1 MMSGLARRWNG
12 LTLGGEL
19 SVQSAYSACLG
30 REHEAQQLTHIVD
43 FRFPAWILAYDIL
56 IDILTGLSA
65 RSVLG
70 VAAVEVEGR
79 WEASVSIERC
89 LWPRQRARYSDRR
102 RCCLDHVWFICGR
115 VCVAVGGW
123 R

>member
-1 MMSGLARRWNG
+1 MSGLARRWNG

-19 SVQSAYSACLG
+19 SVQSVYMSWQG
-30 REHEAQQLTHIVD
+30 AQQLTHIVD

-65 RSVLG
+65 RSVLR
-70 VAAVEVEGR
+70 VTAVEVEGR

-102 RCCLDHVWFICGR
+102 GCCLDHVWFICGR
-115 VCVAVGGW
+115 VCGSW

>member
-19 SVQSAYSACLG
+19 SVKSVYPACLG

-56 IDILTGLSA
+56 VDILTGLSA

-102 RCCLDHVWFICGR
+102 GCCLDHVWFICGR
-115 VCVAVGGW
+115 VCVAVEEW